1 MPEVGPSAKTGP
13 VRPNRI
19 IAAIGI
25 LHKPRINRSVAGV
38 LRQHA
43 QDTATE
49 RMVMDAYGHSR
60 LRERLLGGV
69 TKSMLDQS
77 SVPIL
82 MAR

>member
-1 MPEVGPSAKTGP
+1 M
-13 VRPNRI
+13 
-19 IAAIGI
+19 
-25 LHKPRINRSVAGV
+25 NRSVAGV
-38 LRQHA
+38 LRQYA